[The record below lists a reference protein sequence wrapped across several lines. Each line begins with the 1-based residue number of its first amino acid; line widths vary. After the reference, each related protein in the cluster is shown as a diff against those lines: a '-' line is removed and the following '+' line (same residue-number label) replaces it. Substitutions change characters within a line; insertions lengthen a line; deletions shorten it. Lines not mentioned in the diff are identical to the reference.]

1 MDRRI
6 VLGACGLGLAA
17 AAFGARAVLGRDA
30 HAKDPPAGPP
40 PVHVAL
46 AKVEKRDVAIWL
58 DGLGTV
64 AAWQQVTVKPQ
75 VDGRLD
81 SVAFR
86 EGQTVAKGD
95 PLAQIDPRPFQ
106 VQLHQAEGNLAKDQA
121 TVRNG
126 KLNLERYQALVAE
139 KLIAPQQ
146 ADDQAAMVAQ
156 AEGALQAD
164 RAAVE
169 AARLNLDYATVRA
182 PFAGVVGVRLVDP
195 GNIVH
200 QSDPN
205 GLVVLTQVEPAAVL
219 ITLPQDQLDAIVAAL
234 RGGDVPVEVW
244 SRDGVR
250 QLGAGTLYAIDNQIA
265 AATGTVK
272 VKAQA
277 PNPDHKL
284 WPNEFVK
291 ARLLVDTVHGAL
303 VVPASAI
310 QRGPQGPFVY
320 VAAGD
325 QTVAPRSVV
334 VARMTGDQAVV
345 TGVIAGE
352 QVVVEGQS
360 QLRPG
365 AKVAAG
371 KPDAVQ
377 K

>member
-6 VLGACGLGLAA
+6 VLAVCALGLAA
-17 AAFGARAVLGRDA
+17 VALGVRALVSHDV
-30 HAKDPPAGPP
+30 HAKEPAAAPA
-40 PVHVAL
+40 VHVVL
-46 AKVEKRDVAIWL
+46 APVEKRDVPVWL

-86 EGQTVAKGD
+86 EGQAVAKGD

-106 VQLHQAEGNLAKDQA
+106 VQLHQAEGNLARDQA
-121 TVRNG
+121 TVKNG
-126 KLNLERYQALVAE
+126 KLNLERYKALVAE

-146 ADDQAAMVAQ
+146 ADDQAAVVAQ

-164 RAAVE
+164 QAAIE

-195 GNIVH
+195 GNMVRAA
-200 QSDPN
+200 DPT
-205 GLVVLTQVEPAAVL
+205 GLVVLTQLEPAAVL
-219 ITLPQDQLDAIVAAL
+219 ITLPQDQLEAVVSAL
-234 RGGDVPVEVW
+234 HNGEVPVEIW
-244 SRDGVR
+244 SRDGAR
-250 QLGAGTLYAIDNQIA
+250 QLGAGTVYAIDNQIA

-284 WPNEFVK
+284 WPNQFVK
-291 ARLLVDTVHGAL
+291 ARLLVDTVRGAL
-303 VVPASAI
+303 VVPAAAV
-310 QRGPQGPFVY
+310 QRGPQGVFVY
-320 VAAGD
+320 VAAAD
-325 QTVAPRSVV
+325 QTVATKPVV
-334 VARMTGDQAVV
+334 VARTTGDQALV
-345 TGVIAGE
+345 TGVAAGD

-365 AKVAAG
+365 AKIAAG